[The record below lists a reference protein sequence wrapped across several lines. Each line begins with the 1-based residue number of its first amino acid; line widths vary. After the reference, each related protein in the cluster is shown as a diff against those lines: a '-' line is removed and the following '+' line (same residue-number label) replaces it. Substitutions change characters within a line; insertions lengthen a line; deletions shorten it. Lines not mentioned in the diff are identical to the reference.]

1 VPLDRDAFDIEVGKA
16 SSESRPI
23 GTKSAKRKNSP
34 SNRSGDNTSIASAVL
49 QETVGELASVEKE
62 YFSEKMSN
70 GIREESA
77 TGTSSRLA
85 ELRVKVELL
94 NELGDEE

>member
-1 VPLDRDAFDIEVGKA
+1 
-16 SSESRPI
+16 
-23 GTKSAKRKNSP
+23 
-34 SNRSGDNTSIASAVL
+34 VL